1 MWPFG
6 KKKDVEQKEP
16 PAREQQVQ
24 EFARQFKAEEF
35 TLVAVTGPEGL
46 RTGKEEGEELTTMY
60 IPLTAWMDDFDGV
73 VHEEAA
79 VLTALADETL
89 EEFLRARVPR
99 DFIIKVQVRAAVEGG
114 RFQLVGMPEPGF
126 DPELKAI
133 LDRQKTPVTVQTED
147 LGTFTLSRTANWFET
162 EVKWMGRSV
171 LLAFDAEQEQEGCL
185 NTARTL
191 LADPADWDVRMR
203 EFAAEQMIDVVNEQ
217 AEDEPVTREELL
229 ESLETETVL
238 VDGQGGVMFWLGSD
252 LLWGRTVQVTG
263 STQTGPAQAK
273 IEE

>member
-6 KKKDVEQKEP
+6 KKKEVEQKEP
-16 PAREQQVQ
+16 SAQEQQVQ
-24 EFARQFKAEEF
+24 EFARQFEAEEF

-46 RTGKEEGEELTTMY
+46 RTGKEDGEELATMY
-60 IPLTAWMDDFDGV
+60 IPLTAWMDDFDGI
-73 VHEEAA
+73 VHEESA

-89 EEFLRARVPR
+89 EEFLRTRVPR
-99 DFIIKVQVRAAVEGG
+99 DFIIKVQARAALEGG

-162 EVKWMGRSV
+162 EVKWMGRRV

-191 LADPADWDVRMR
+191 LADPADWDARMR
-203 EFAAEQMIDVVNEQ
+203 EFAAEQMIDGVNEQ
-217 AEDEPVTREELL
+217 AEDEPMTREELL

-252 LLWGRTVQVTG
+252 LLWGRSVQVTG
-263 STQTGPAQAK
+263 SVEAGPEQAK